1 MLTIP
6 RLLRE
11 CMLFDLQTVKLL
23 LLLFYNIY
31 FMHMGVLPTCMCT
44 LCVQCSWKP
53 ERASESLELKLGMLR
68 ATQGP
73 LQEQPVLLRAELS
86 PAPGCCC
93 FLYHIYWKFL
103 F

>member
-31 FMHMGVLPTCMCT
+31 FMHMGVLPTCT
-44 LCVQCSWKP
+44 GVTCVQSLW
-53 ERASESLELKLGMLR
+53 RADEDSLGL
-68 ATQGP
+68 
-73 LQEQPVLLRAELS
+73 
-86 PAPGCCC
+86 
-93 FLYHIYWKFL
+93 
-103 F
+103 